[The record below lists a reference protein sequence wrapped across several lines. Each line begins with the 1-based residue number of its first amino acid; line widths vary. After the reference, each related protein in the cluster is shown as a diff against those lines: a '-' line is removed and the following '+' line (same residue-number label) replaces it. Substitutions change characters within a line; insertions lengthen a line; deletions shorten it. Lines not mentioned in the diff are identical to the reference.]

1 MLNSDY
7 KEMLSILSEEK
18 VKFLIVGAFALGSYG
33 YPRATGDID
42 IWVEAS
48 SVNAK
53 KIIKSLVRFG
63 APMAD
68 IIADDFEKKGIV
80 FQIGIAPRRI
90 DIITDIDGVDFDKAY
105 LNKQI
110 VKIQDIS
117 VPIIAIDDLIK
128 NKESTGREKDVLDV
142 KMLKKLKK

>member
-7 KEMLSILSEEK
+7 KEMLLILSEEK

-48 SVNAK
+48 SENAK
-53 KIIKSLVRFG
+53 KIIKSLAKFG
-63 APMAD
+63 APMSD
-68 IIADDFEKKGIV
+68 IKAEDFEKQGIIY
-80 FQIGIAPRRI
+80 QIGVVPRRI
-90 DIITDIDGVDFDKAY
+90 DIITEIDGVDFDIAY
-105 LNKQI
+105 LNKKI
-110 VKIQDIS
+110 VNIQDIS
-117 VPIIAIDDLIK
+117 VPILSYDDLIK